1 MDDVLTLSPGWGS
14 WLFGGTTSN
23 SNSNSNS
30 PRVTVTSSFFGFG
43 SVLPRIHTDT
53 KNTYPFFSLLGEK
66 GMFLFFWLFA
76 AFLFFNVVAFFGRFR
91 AEFCGPRSVH
101 GAFQFLAVGPSTSF
115 RSQGTPSPIGPLFSL
130 DRTCT
135 HTTRKSRLL
144 D

>member
-1 MDDVLTLSPGWGS
+1 MNVADLPWPARDNQIKWLTKSGDV
-14 WLFGGTTSN
+14 
-23 SNSNSNS
+23 
-30 PRVTVTSSFFGFG
+30 VVVFGFG

-115 RSQGTPSPIGPLFSL
+115 RSQGTPSPIGPLQPDLSN
-130 DRTCT
+130 RTISCI
-135 HTTRKSRLL
+135 K
-144 D
+144 